1 MDVKQ
6 HGTRGVGVIGHMDT
20 ALSHFPDKPRINRTK
35 QQFTTTRTLARAFHM
50 VEDPL
55 HFGAREVRVNHQ
67 TGVVTNVLFHAIAFE
82 MLADLGGTTALPDNG
97 VIDRLAGFFFPDNSG
112 FTLVRNTDS
121 CNLIGT
127 DIGFRQHFY
136 QRGALGGP
144 DFHWVVFYPAWFW
157 VDLLKFALR
166 HANDIGIV
174 IHYDRAGAGGAL
186 VERNDIFFFSHV

>member
-1 MDVKQ
+1 LL
-6 HGTRGVGVIGHMDT
+6 
-20 ALSHFPDKPRINRTK
+20 LSFSCVSPPTSHLC
-35 QQFTTTRTLARAFHM
+35 TLS
-50 VEDPL
+50 L
-55 HFGAREVRVNHQ
+55 H
-67 TGVVTNVLFHAIAFE
+67 
-82 MLADLGGTTALPDNG
+82 DALP
-97 VIDRLAGFFFPDNSG
+97 IS
-112 FTLVRNTDS
+112 
-121 CNLIGT
+121 

-144 DFHWVVFYPAWFW
+144 DFHWVVFYPTWFW

>member
-1 MDVKQ
+1 
-6 HGTRGVGVIGHMDT
+6 
-20 ALSHFPDKPRINRTK
+20 
-35 QQFTTTRTLARAFHM
+35 
-50 VEDPL
+50 
-55 HFGAREVRVNHQ
+55 
-67 TGVVTNVLFHAIAFE
+67 
-82 MLADLGGTTALPDNG
+82 MLADFCGTTALPDNG

-144 DFHWVVFYPAWFW
+144 DFHWVVFYPTWFW

-186 VERNDIFFFSHV
+186 VERNDIFFFGHGMCPVVRLQRSFLLCGRSRFLLLFHTGVAR